1 MPAKIV
7 INYLLLEVQTMS
19 GHWKHLPADAR
30 RAATVQAVVNR
41 IRRGAPGVFAIYRRG
56 IRHTEAGQ

>member
-1 MPAKIV
+1 
-7 INYLLLEVQTMS
+7 MS